1 MKSLLTLLLCSLLT
15 LTACAPQPAAND
27 APPTPLPEPSA
38 APTIAPTPT
47 PDPADCL
54 NGDWVLNTE
63 QAQQLLAYLTSQ
75 PSLTIIEGTLRLRF
89 EEGGFAYHSDG
100 LILRT
105 SFLDGFIQAN
115 ANILI
120 EGTRAIEGDK
130 LLFTQTSADNKLTDW
145 KALDAQGTAL
155 PLVFANTPVM
165 AFTIADQAAYTCA
178 ADALMLNFEE
188 DALKAFAFEFERV
201 K

>member
-1 MKSLLTLLLCSLLT
+1 MIKLLPLFTILLLALS
-15 LTACAPQPAAND
+15 ACAPQPIATAA
-27 APPTPLPEPSA
+27 PMPLPAPSA
-38 APTIAPTPT
+38 TPAPTAT
-47 PDPADCL
+47 PDPYTCL
-54 NGDWVLNTE
+54 SGDWTLDGE
-63 QAQQLLAYLTSQ
+63 QATQLLAYLTSQ
-75 PSLTIIEGTLRLRF
+75 PSIAIIEGALRLRF
-89 EEGGFAYHSDG
+89 EKGAFAYHSDG

-120 EGTRAIEGDK
+120 EGTTAIEGDK
-130 LLFTQTSADNKLTDW
+130 LRFTQTNADNKLTDW
-145 KALDAQGTAL
+145 KALDAQGNAL

-178 ADALMLNFEE
+178 GDALTLTFDVE
-188 DALKAFAFEFERV
+188 DLVGQAFSLERV